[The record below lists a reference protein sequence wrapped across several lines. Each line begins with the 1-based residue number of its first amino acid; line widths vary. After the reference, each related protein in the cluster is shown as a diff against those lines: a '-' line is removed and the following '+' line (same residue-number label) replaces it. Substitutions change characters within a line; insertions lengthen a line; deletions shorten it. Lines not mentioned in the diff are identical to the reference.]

1 MPSSNSVCFSGRM
14 VPTRNRYYFL
24 YMNWIAK
31 EKWAIFYWFR
41 FSSNTRHATKF
52 WAYILQLTLQIV
64 QILGIGVGMK
74 TIESMDHRL

>member
-1 MPSSNSVCFSGRM
+1 MGHF
-14 VPTRNRYYFL
+14 
-24 YMNWIAK
+24 
-31 EKWAIFYWFR
+31 FYWFR
-41 FSSNTRHATKF
+41 FSSNTRHATKL